1 MGGEAVNPK
10 AVWTCF
16 LEKKSS
22 KTPLAPS
29 AHRTVIVC
37 ARRTDQ
43 EIDKSSVLFKEHGN
57 VRNQRS

>member
-1 MGGEAVNPK
+1 MNSK

-16 LEKKSS
+16 LEKKKGS

-37 ARRTDQ
+37 ARRADQ
-43 EIDKSSVLFKEHGN
+43 EIDRNPVLFKGHGN
-57 VRNQRS
+57 VWN